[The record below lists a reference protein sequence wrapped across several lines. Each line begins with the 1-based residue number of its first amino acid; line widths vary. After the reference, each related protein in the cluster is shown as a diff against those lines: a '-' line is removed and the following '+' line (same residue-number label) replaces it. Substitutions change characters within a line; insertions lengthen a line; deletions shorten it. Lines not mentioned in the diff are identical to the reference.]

1 MTSADGRKGELLT
14 VPSAGGVT
22 AFAVSMLAASLMLL
36 GVVSVVAF
44 IHNSCSCVRWLLAY
58 AIAPD

>member
-1 MTSADGRKGELLT
+1 MTSPDGRVAEPLEE
-14 VPSAGGVT
+14 PIAGGVT

-44 IHNSCSCVRWLLAY
+44 IHNSCSCVRWLLA
-58 AIAPD
+58 